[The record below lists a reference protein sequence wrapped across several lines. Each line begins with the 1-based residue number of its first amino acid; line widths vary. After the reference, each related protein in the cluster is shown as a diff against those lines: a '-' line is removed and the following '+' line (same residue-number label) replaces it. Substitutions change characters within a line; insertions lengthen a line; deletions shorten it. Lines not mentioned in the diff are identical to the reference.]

1 MKAVKPRKGRK
12 PKKSG
17 QANASDADE
26 NPLEISCLSKDQD
39 QSPAH
44 ESIELVQDE
53 RSTLVGL
60 SPTPTK
66 IYETKN
72 PQTFQ
77 NHQTDIQAQF
87 TDQNQSEIV
96 LKSTG
101 NS

>member
-17 QANASDADE
+17 LANSDADE

-44 ESIELVQDE
+44 ESSELVQDE

-66 IYETKN
+66 IYETEK
-72 PQTFQ
+72 PQIFQ
-77 NHQTDIQAQF
+77 NHQSDIRASNTD
-87 TDQNQSEIV
+87 
-96 LKSTG
+96 
-101 NS
+101 